1 MPLTWSQFISQ
12 PLDLFK
18 SPSISQRWFSDLKLL
33 MHCMW
38 ERYQSQLI
46 SGIMIPSRS
55 KITRCFCDAKCLA
68 KGGVGADGQPKGV
81 QMSEVKKK
89 MHLHWIEWE
98 SLDWAGKDLF
108 VSTITNDHI
117 PSLRTLNSSVR
128 AAPNYHAPEAPPSSA
143 FTHKET
149 SSNNMPPLMESSD
162 DNEDEE
168 TPIPLANHR
177 RDHNKITKHDKQ
189 ILENI
194 NKKNHH
200 MC

>member
-1 MPLTWSQFISQ
+1 MGMLENTRGLPVQ
-12 PLDLFK
+12 
-18 SPSISQRWFSDLKLL
+18 
-33 MHCMW
+33 
-38 ERYQSQLI
+38 
-46 SGIMIPSRS
+46 
-55 KITRCFCDAKCLA
+55 IT
-68 KGGVGADGQPKGV
+68 
-81 QMSEVKKK
+81 
-89 MHLHWIEWE
+89 
-98 SLDWAGKDLF
+98 
-108 VSTITNDHI
+108 T
-117 PSLRTLNSSVR
+117 
-128 AAPNYHAPEAPPSSA
+128 

-177 RDHNKITKHDKQ
+177 RDHNKITKCDKQ